1 MRRVRFWLWT
11 IIGLAAA
18 CAAIGFANILAERYL
33 PRFDVTAT
41 GEHRLSPRATTVL
54 SKLDA
59 PARLIIA
66 TDLRRVSPEAMRD
79 TTDVL
84 ERFSKSGKMEVSL
97 LDSAS
102 AEGVRS
108 FQSLLHELTEADR
121 PTLDAQA
128 ATVRATA
135 INAVDLAKA
144 AQGELSTL
152 LLALRDAI
160 AASGTPGESARQ
172 TLEQRAAAARLAGRD
187 LQASLAKIEET
198 MVLTIG
204 DVRVTAA
211 DQGAD
216 VLKKQLRAAS
226 EQMGV
231 TGAELR
237 RLAKQPLGD
246 AIAGRAA
253 SLAERFS
260 AERDRLSVAA
270 DTLSRVRPPASLR
283 LARVLSQNAGAI
295 LLPPPD
301 TKADPVALPLE
312 ELFPEQDR
320 VIRSGAKADNRRRV
334 EEQVTAALAAMLQ
347 PLRPIAVFTHAE
359 EQLYI
364 ADAPFLEKLRDHLA
378 MRGIDAVEWSVL
390 LEPEPTQLSR
400 LDPSGQRPV
409 VYVVLPPDTTTT
421 ARASEGRG
429 GIERSQRLGAA
440 LEKLIAAGKCLLL
453 SVNPSIQR
461 TYGDADPI
469 AAALK
474 PLGIEPASGKPIMT
488 EVAGANGRGV
498 ETDRAVLAGENGA
511 NPIHGAIRGLPT
523 YLPWPIGLTMPPATG
538 AGSIDATALI
548 TLPAAENAWG
558 ESRWLLLWQTPRQQ
572 RARLGEMPKFDAGQ
586 DERGPWTLAAAVE
599 RSTAGS
605 RQRVVIVGS
614 SGWFFDTITQAAAS
628 VDGRV
633 VAQFPGNMELLD
645 ASVLWLTGGDD
656 LIAQSPQADALPMIG
671 AIDPQRL
678 LVLRLLL
685 ILGVPLMVL
694 ALGVVHRVVFG

>member
-1 MRRVRFWLWT
+1 MRRVLFWFWT
-11 IIGLAAA
+11 ILGLSAAFG
-18 CAAIGFANILAERYL
+18 AIGFANVLAERHL

-54 SKLDA
+54 NKLES
-59 PARLIIA
+59 PARLVIA
-66 TDLRRVSPEAMRD
+66 TDLRKVSPEAMRD

-84 ERFSKSGKMEVSL
+84 DRFSKSGKVEVSL

-102 AEGVRS
+102 ADGLRS
-108 FQSLLHELTEADR
+108 FQSLLRDLAEVDK

-128 ATVRATA
+128 ASVRAAA
-135 INAVDLAKA
+135 INAVELAKA

-152 LLALRDAI
+152 LLGLRDGI
-160 AASGTPGESARQ
+160 GGGGTAGDAARQ

-187 LQASLAKIEET
+187 LQASLAKLEET
-198 MVLTIG
+198 MALTIG
-204 DVRVTAA
+204 DLQVTAA
-211 DQGAD
+211 DRGAD
-216 VLKKQLRAAS
+216 LLKRQLRAAG

-237 RLAKQPLGD
+237 RLSKQPLGD
-246 AIAGRAA
+246 AITGRA
-253 SLAERFS
+253 SNLAERFS
-260 AERDRLSVAA
+260 AERDRFGVAA
-270 DTLSRVRPPASLR
+270 DSLSRVRPPASLR
-283 LARVLSQNAGAI
+283 LARALSQNAGAI
-295 LLPPPD
+295 LLPPAGS
-301 TKADPVALPLE
+301 KADPVALPLD
-312 ELFPEQDR
+312 ELFPERER
-320 VIRSGAKADNRRRV
+320 VVRAGAKADNRRRV
-334 EEQVTAALAAMLQ
+334 EEQITAALAATLQ
-347 PLRPIAVFTHAE
+347 PSRSIAVFTHAE
-359 EQLYI
+359 EQLYV

-378 MRGIDAVEWSVL
+378 MRGVDVVEWSVL
-390 LEPEPTQLSR
+390 LEAEPTQLSR
-400 LDPSGQRPV
+400 LDPSGQRPAV
-409 VYVVLPPDTTTT
+409 FIVMPPDSTAT
-421 ARASEGRG
+421 ARASDGRG

-440 LEKLIAAGKCLLL
+440 LEKLLASGKNVLL

-461 TYGDADPI
+461 TYGDTDPV

-488 EVAGANGRGV
+488 EMTGENGRGV
-498 ETDRAVLAGENGA
+498 ETDRAVLANEDGT

-523 YLPWPIGLTMPPATG
+523 YLPWPIGLAITPESKDVTP
-538 AGSIDATALI
+538 LI
-548 TLPAAENAWG
+548 TLAASDNAWS

-599 RSTAGS
+599 RANAGS
-605 RQRVVIVGS
+605 KQRVVVVGS

-633 VAQFPGNMELLD
+633 VAQFPGNTELFD
-645 ASVLWLTGGDD
+645 ASVLWLTGGDE
-656 LIAQSPQADALPMIG
+656 LIAQSPQADAVPLVG

-685 ILGVPLMVL
+685 ILGVPLAVL

>member
-1 MRRVRFWLWT
+1 MRRVLFWFWT
-11 IIGLAAA
+11 MLGVAAA
-18 CAAIGFANILAERYL
+18 CGAIGFANVLAERHL

-59 PARLIIA
+59 PARLVIA
-66 TDLRRVSPEAMRD
+66 TDLRKVSPEAMRD

-84 ERFSKSGKMEVSL
+84 DRFSKSGKVEVSL

-102 AEGVRS
+102 ADGLRS
-108 FQSLLHELTEADR
+108 FQSLLRDLTEADK

-128 ATVRATA
+128 ASVRATA
-135 INAVDLAKA
+135 IAAVDLAKS

-152 LLALRDAI
+152 LLGLRDAVGGG
-160 AASGTPGESARQ
+160 GTAGEAARQ

-187 LQASLAKIEET
+187 LQASLAKLEES
-198 MVLTIG
+198 MALTIG
-204 DVRVTAA
+204 ELQVTAA
-211 DQGAD
+211 DRGAEL
-216 VLKKQLRAAS
+216 LKKQLRAAG

-260 AERDRLSVAA
+260 AERDRFGVAA
-270 DTLSRVRPPASLR
+270 DALSRVRPPASLR
-283 LARVLSQNAGAI
+283 LARALSQNAGAI
-295 LLPPPD
+295 LLPPAGA
-301 TKADPVALPLE
+301 KAEPMALPLD
-312 ELFPEQDR
+312 ELFPERER
-320 VIRSGAKADNRRRV
+320 VIRAGAKADNRRRV
-334 EEQVTAALAAMLQ
+334 EEQITAALAATLR
-347 PLRPIAVFTHAE
+347 PVRPIAVFTHAE
-359 EQLYI
+359 EQLYV
-364 ADAPFLEKLRDHLA
+364 ADAPFLEKLRDHLS
-378 MRGIDAVEWSVL
+378 MRGVDVVEWSVL
-390 LEPEPTQLSR
+390 LESEPTQLTR

-409 VYVVLPPDTTTT
+409 VYIVLPPDSTAT

-440 LEKLIAAGKCLLL
+440 LDKLLSSGKNVLL

-461 TYGDADPI
+461 TYGDTDPV

-488 EVAGANGRGV
+488 EVAGEGGRGV
-498 ETDRAVLAGENGA
+498 ETDRVVLAGEEGT

-523 YLPWPIGLTMPPATG
+523 YLPWPIGL
-538 AGSIDATALI
+538 SIAPESKDVTRLI
-548 TLPAAENAWG
+548 TVPTADNTWG

-599 RSTAGS
+599 RANAGS
-605 RQRVVIVGS
+605 KQRVVVVGS

-633 VAQFPGNMELLD
+633 VAQFPGNIELFD
-645 ASVLWLTGGDD
+645 ASLLWLTGGDE
-656 LIAQSPQADALPMIG
+656 LIAQSPQADAVPLIG

-685 ILGVPLMVL
+685 ILGVPIGVL